1 MFVPQSSLEGHPT
14 TKTLVPTLVIAVL
27 ILDETDGTRSSAQ
40 TKDTRRAHCLP
51 FLLSLFLVVVG
62 CVVVSFLF
70 FFFFSPCPPVLD
82 LTSGAY
88 IRPDAQPLLR
98 RLHPDTFPCKNHLTC
113 F

>member
-51 FLLSLFLVVVG
+51 FPPSLNLVVEG
-62 CVVVSFLF
+62 RDVVSFLF
-70 FFFFSPCPPVLD
+70 SFFLPVPLSSTSLAVHTYAQMHNPC
-82 LTSGAY
+82 
-88 IRPDAQPLLR
+88 
-98 RLHPDTFPCKNHLTC
+98 
-113 F
+113 